1 MGLHIQMILN
11 SGMSRYEIIIFWSD
25 DDKCF
30 VAEMPELKGCTAHGD
45 TYNEALSH
53 VQEVATEWLNI
64 ANEKGW
70 TIPESKGRLVFA

>member
-1 MGLHIQMILN
+1 MILN
-11 SGMSRYEIIIFWSD
+11 RMIIKYEIIIFWSD

-45 TYNEALSH
+45 TYNEALSQ
-53 VQEVATEWLNI
+53 VQEVATDWLSI

-70 TIPESKGRLVFA
+70 TIPEPKGRLVFA